1 MHAWAVMRSI
11 EKFLPSL
18 GFRASFLRQR
28 NEAQEPA
35 DTLQSPS
42 RKTGLDTGSGTKR
55 WRLLVRRRTAVMA
68 GQRFG
73 FQMDQ
78 HVADGDKLFQQS
90 VFHVMPDVMTLGYGK
105 LW

>member
-1 MHAWAVMRSI
+1 MHAWAVMRSM
-11 EKFLPSL
+11 EKFLPSP
-18 GFRASFLRQR
+18 GSRAWFLRQR
-28 NEAQEPA
+28 NEAREPA
-35 DTLQSPS
+35 DTLQSLS
-42 RKTGLDTGSGTKR
+42 RKTGLDTGSRTKR
-55 WRLLVRRRTAVMA
+55 WRLLARRRTAVMV

-105 LW
+105 FW